1 MEQGIVS
8 FGGHTGTPEAG
19 IILLGNIPQD
29 NMNEFV
35 PMFGSLPELFK
46 ESALLDRFHGFI
58 KGWDIPRMTESMK
71 ICGWALNTA
80 YFCEILHALRDDVSY
95 RAVVDELLEY
105 DANSD
110 TRDVEAVKRIATGF
124 MKLLFPNVRVAK
136 DISLKDFKE
145 YCVRPAA
152 TMRSI
157 IKYQM
162 GLLDKE
168 YRGKDIPKFSI
179 REIDKDDEDV

>member
-1 MEQGIVS
+1 MKEELVNKLQECFGQMIV
-8 FGGHTGTPEAG
+8 
-19 IILLGNIPQD
+19 
-29 NMNEFV
+29 
-35 PMFGSLPELFK
+35 
-46 ESALLDRFHGFI
+46 
-58 KGWDIPRMTESMK
+58 
-71 ICGWALNTA
+71 
-80 YFCEILHALRDDVSY
+80 
-95 RAVVDELLEY
+95 Y

>member
-1 MEQGIVS
+1 MS

-35 PMFGSLPELFK
+35 PMFGSLPALFK

-58 KGWDIPRMTESMK
+58 KGWDIPRMSESMK
-71 ICGWALNTA
+71 VCGWALNTA
-80 YFCEILHALRDDVSY
+80 YFCEIMHMLRDDVSY
-95 RAVVDELLEY
+95 RAIVDELLEY

-110 TRDVEAVKRIATGF
+110 TRDVEAVKRIATGLL
-124 MKLLFPNVRVAK
+124 KILFPNARSAADINLKEFK
-136 DISLKDFKE
+136 D

-152 TMRSI
+152 NMRGI

-162 GLLDKE
+162 GLLDVE
-168 YRGKDIPKFSI
+168 YKGKDVPKFSI
-179 REIDKDDEDV
+179 KEIKKNDEE